1 MSPQGVVVIVIVA
14 IMMLA
19 FLTYAL
25 VNRFAGAA

>member
-1 MSPQGVVVIVIVA
+1 MSPRGTIIIVIVA

-25 VNRFAGAA
+25 VNRFAGTA